1 MIIYTLNFLLTVLI
15 GSMIF
20 FMAVVSP
27 SVFAT
32 LSTNASSK
40 FLRTIF
46 PRMFL
51 FGFIIALLSLILS
64 YISGKD
70 LNSILLVIVAVSF
83 IINRNYLTP
92 KINNF
97 RDKELE
103 GDEKA
108 SSNFKYM
115 HLLSVLLF
123 VLNFVI
129 LIWIVISNYLNYN
142 LYTLSCPTG

>member
-1 MIIYTLNFLLTVLI
+1 MIIYTINFLLAVLI

-40 FLRTIF
+40 LLRTIF

-51 FGFIIALLSLILS
+51 FGFIIAILSLVLC
-64 YISGKD
+64 YISGSI
-70 LNSILLVIVAVSF
+70 LNSILLIIVAMSF

-92 KINNF
+92 KINDF

-103 GDEKA
+103 GDKKA
-108 SSNFKYM
+108 SSSFKFM

-123 VLNFVI
+123 VLNFII
-129 LIWIVISNYLNYN
+129 LIGIVINNYFNYN
-142 LYTLSCPTG
+142 L

>member
-1 MIIYTLNFLLTVLI
+1 MIIYTLNFLLAVLT

-20 FMAVVSP
+20 FMAVISP

-40 FLRTIF
+40 LLRTIF

-51 FGFIIALLSLILS
+51 FGFIMAILSLILS
-64 YISGKD
+64 YISD
-70 LNSILLVIVAVSF
+70 NILNSILLIIVAMSF
-83 IINRNYLTP
+83 IVNRNYLTP
-92 KINNF
+92 KINDF

-103 GDEKA
+103 GDKKA
-108 SSNFKYM
+108 SSSFKYM

-123 VLNFVI
+123 VLNFII
-129 LIWIVISNYLNYN
+129 LIGIVINNYFNYN
-142 LYTLSCPTG
+142 L

>member
-1 MIIYTLNFLLTVLI
+1 MIIYILNFLLTILI

-32 LSTNASSK
+32 LNSNASSK

-51 FGFIIALLSLILS
+51 FGFIVAFLSLIFSFLS
-64 YISGKD
+64 GNI
-70 LNSILLVIVAVSF
+70 LNSVLLIIVAISF

-92 KINNF
+92 KINDF

-103 GDEKA
+103 GDKKA
-108 SSNFKYM
+108 SYSFQYM
-115 HLLSVLLF
+115 HLISVLLF
-123 VLNFVI
+123 ILNFII
-129 LIWIVISNYLNYN
+129 LVSIIIINYFNYN
-142 LYTLSCPTG
+142 L

>member
-1 MIIYTLNFLLTVLI
+1 MIIYTLIFLVTILI

-40 FLRTIF
+40 FLRTIY

-51 FGFIIALLSLILS
+51 FGLIITFLSLILS
-64 YISGKD
+64 YISGNI

-123 VLNFVI
+123 LLNFII
-129 LIWIVISNYLNYN
+129 LVSIVIINYFNYN
-142 LYTLSCPTG
+142 L

>member
-1 MIIYTLNFLLTVLI
+1 MIIYTVNFLLAVLI

-40 FLRTIF
+40 LLRTIF

-51 FGFIIALLSLILS
+51 FGFIIAILSLVLC
-64 YISGKD
+64 YISSNI
-70 LNSILLVIVAVSF
+70 LNSILLIIVAMSF

-92 KINNF
+92 KINDF

-103 GDEKA
+103 GDKKA
-108 SSNFKYM
+108 SSSFKYM

-123 VLNFVI
+123 VLNFII
-129 LIWIVISNYLNYN
+129 LIGIVINNYFNYN
-142 LYTLSCPTG
+142 L

>member
-1 MIIYTLNFLLTVLI
+1 MIIYTLNFLVTILI

-51 FGFIIALLSLILS
+51 FGFIIAFLSLILS
-64 YISGKD
+64 YISGNI
-70 LNSILLVIVAVSF
+70 LNSILLILVSVSF

-103 GDEKA
+103 GDKKA

-123 VLNFVI
+123 IFNFII
-129 LIWIVISNYLNYN
+129 LVSIVIINYFNYN
-142 LYTLSCPTG
+142 L

>member
-1 MIIYTLNFLLTVLI
+1 MIIYTLNFLLAVLI

-40 FLRTIF
+40 LLRTIF

-51 FGFIIALLSLILS
+51 FGLIITFLSLILS
-64 YISGKD
+64 YISGNI
-70 LNSILLVIVAVSF
+70 LNSILLIVVTISF

-103 GDEKA
+103 GDKKA
-108 SSNFKYM
+108 SSSFKYM

-129 LIWIVISNYLNYN
+129 LIGIVINNYLNYN
-142 LYTLSCPTG
+142 L

>member
-1 MIIYTLNFLLTVLI
+1 MIIYTLNFLLTTLI

-27 SVFAT
+27 SIFAT

-40 FLRTIF
+40 LLRTIF

-51 FGFIIALLSLILS
+51 FGFIIAILSLVLC
-64 YISGKD
+64 YISSNI
-70 LNSILLVIVAVSF
+70 LNSILLIIMAMSF

-92 KINNF
+92 KINDF

-103 GDEKA
+103 GDKKA
-108 SSNFKYM
+108 SSSFKYM

-123 VLNFVI
+123 VLNFII
-129 LIWIVISNYLNYN
+129 LIGIVINNYFNYN
-142 LYTLSCPTG
+142 L

>member
-1 MIIYTLNFLLTVLI
+1 
-15 GSMIF
+15 MIF

-51 FGFIIALLSLILS
+51 FGFIIAILSLVLC
-64 YISGKD
+64 YISSNI
-70 LNSILLVIVAVSF
+70 LNSILLIVVAISF
-83 IINRNYLTP
+83 IINRNYLTTI
-92 KINNF
+92 INDF

-103 GDEKA
+103 GDKKA
-108 SSNFKYM
+108 PSSFKYM

-123 VLNFVI
+123 VLNFII
-129 LIWIVISNYLNYN
+129 LIGIVINNYFNYN
-142 LYTLSCPTG
+142 L

>member
-1 MIIYTLNFLLTVLI
+1 MVIYTLNLLLAVLT

-27 SVFAT
+27 SVFTT

-51 FGFIIALLSLILS
+51 FGFIIAILSLILS
-64 YISGKD
+64 YFSGNI
-70 LNSILLVIVAVSF
+70 LNSILLVIVAASF

-103 GDEKA
+103 GDDKA

-123 VLNFVI
+123 ILNFII
-129 LIWIVISNYLNYN
+129 LFSIVIINYFNYN
-142 LYTLSCPTG
+142 L

>member
-1 MIIYTLNFLLTVLI
+1 MIIYTLNFLLAVLI

-40 FLRTIF
+40 LLRAIF

-51 FGFIIALLSLILS
+51 FGFIIAILSLVLC
-64 YISGKD
+64 YISGNI
-70 LNSILLVIVAVSF
+70 LNSILLIIVAMSF

-92 KINNF
+92 KINDY

-103 GDEKA
+103 GDKKA
-108 SSNFKYM
+108 SSSFKYM

-123 VLNFVI
+123 ILNFII
-129 LIWIVISNYLNYN
+129 LVSIIIINYFNFN
-142 LYTLSCPTG
+142 L

>member
-1 MIIYTLNFLLTVLI
+1 MIIYSLNFLLTILI

-51 FGFIIALLSLILS
+51 FGFIITFLSLILS
-64 YISGKD
+64 YISGNI

-123 VLNFVI
+123 LLNFII
-129 LIWIVISNYLNYN
+129 LIGIVINNYVNYN
-142 LYTLSCPTG
+142 L

>member
-1 MIIYTLNFLLTVLI
+1 MIIYTLNFLLAVLI
-15 GSMIF
+15 GSMFF

-40 FLRTIF
+40 LLRTIF

-51 FGFIIALLSLILS
+51 FGFIIAILSLVLC
-64 YISGKD
+64 YISD
-70 LNSILLVIVAVSF
+70 NILNSILLIIVAMSF

-92 KINNF
+92 KINDF

-103 GDEKA
+103 GDKKE
-108 SSNFKYM
+108 SSSFKYM

-123 VLNFVI
+123 VLNFII
-129 LIWIVISNYLNYN
+129 LIGIVINNYFNYN
-142 LYTLSCPTG
+142 L

>member
-1 MIIYTLNFLLTVLI
+1 MIIYTLNFLLTILI

-51 FGFIIALLSLILS
+51 FGFTIALLSLILS
-64 YISGKD
+64 YISGNN

-123 VLNFVI
+123 LLNFII
-129 LIWIVISNYLNYN
+129 LVSIVIINYFNYN
-142 LYTLSCPTG
+142 L

>member
-1 MIIYTLNFLLTVLI
+1 MLIYTLNFLLAVLI
-15 GSMIF
+15 GSMTF

-27 SVFAT
+27 SVFTT

-40 FLRTIF
+40 FLRTVF

-51 FGFIIALLSLILS
+51 FGFIIAILSLILS
-64 YISGKD
+64 YFSGNI

-123 VLNFVI
+123 ILNFII
-129 LIWIVISNYLNYN
+129 LFSIVIINYFNFN
-142 LYTLSCPTG
+142 L

>member
-1 MIIYTLNFLLTVLI
+1 MIIYTLNFFVTILI

-20 FMAVVSP
+20 FMAVISP

-51 FGFIIALLSLILS
+51 FGFIISFLSLILS
-64 YISGKD
+64 YISGNI
-70 LNSILLVIVAVSF
+70 LNSISLIVVAVSF

-123 VLNFVI
+123 LLNFII
-129 LIWIVISNYLNYN
+129 LVSIVIINYFNYN
-142 LYTLSCPTG
+142 L

>member
-1 MIIYTLNFLLTVLI
+1 MIIYTLNFLVTILI

-64 YISGKD
+64 YISGNI
-70 LNSILLVIVAVSF
+70 LNSILLIVVAVSF

-103 GDEKA
+103 GDQKA

-123 VLNFVI
+123 ILNFII
-129 LIWIVISNYLNYN
+129 LVSIVIINYFNYN
-142 LYTLSCPTG
+142 L

>member
-1 MIIYTLNFLLTVLI
+1 
-15 GSMIF
+15 MIF
-20 FMAVVSP
+20 FIAVVSP
-27 SVFAT
+27 SVFVT

-51 FGFIIALLSLILS
+51 FGFIIAILSLILS
-64 YISGKD
+64 YFSGNI

-103 GDEKA
+103 GDKIA

-123 VLNFVI
+123 IFNFII
-129 LIWIVISNYLNYN
+129 LVAS
-142 LYTLSCPTG
+142 

>member
-1 MIIYTLNFLLTVLI
+1 MIIYTLIFLVTILI

-51 FGFIIALLSLILS
+51 FGFIIAFLSLILS
-64 YISGKD
+64 YISGD
-70 LNSILLVIVAVSF
+70 ILYSILLIVVAISF

-92 KINNF
+92 KINNL

-103 GDEKA
+103 GDQKA

-123 VLNFVI
+123 ILNFII
-129 LIWIVISNYLNYN
+129 LVSIVIINYFNYN
-142 LYTLSCPTG
+142 L

>member
-1 MIIYTLNFLLTVLI
+1 MIVYLINFFIAILL

-32 LSTNASSK
+32 LSSNASSK

-46 PRMFL
+46 PKMFL
-51 FGFIIALLSLILS
+51 FGFIISALTLMFSF
-64 YISGKD
+64 ISGNI
-70 LNSILLVIVAVSF
+70 LNCILLIIVAISF

-92 KINNF
+92 KINDF

-103 GDEKA
+103 GDQKA
-108 SSNFKYM
+108 SSSFKYM

-123 VLNFVI
+123 ILNFII
-129 LIWIVISNYLNYN
+129 LLSIIILNYFNYN
-142 LYTLSCPTG
+142 L

>member
-1 MIIYTLNFLLTVLI
+1 MIIYTLNFLVTILL

-32 LSTNASSK
+32 LSADASSK

-51 FGFIIALLSLILS
+51 FGFIIALLSSILS
-64 YISGKD
+64 YISGNN

-103 GDEKA
+103 GDKKA

-123 VLNFVI
+123 ILNFII
-129 LIWIVISNYLNYN
+129 LVSIVIINYFNYN
-142 LYTLSCPTG
+142 L

>member
-1 MIIYTLNFLLTVLI
+1 MIIYTLNFLLAVLI

-20 FMAVVSP
+20 FMAVISP

-40 FLRTIF
+40 LLRTIF

-51 FGFIIALLSLILS
+51 FGFIIAILSLVLC
-64 YISGKD
+64 YISGNI
-70 LNSILLVIVAVSF
+70 LNSILLIIVAMSF

-92 KINNF
+92 KINDF

-103 GDEKA
+103 GDKKA
-108 SSNFKYM
+108 SLSFKYM

-123 VLNFVI
+123 VLNFII
-129 LIWIVISNYLNYN
+129 LIGIVINNYFNYN
-142 LYTLSCPTG
+142 L

>member
-1 MIIYTLNFLLTVLI
+1 MIIYTLNFLLTILL

-32 LSTNASSK
+32 LSTNASSTL
-40 FLRTIF
+40 LRTIF

-51 FGFIIALLSLILS
+51 FGFIIAILSLVLC
-64 YISGKD
+64 YISSNI
-70 LNSILLVIVAVSF
+70 LNSILLIIVAISF

-92 KINNF
+92 KINDF
-97 RDKELE
+97 RDRELE
-103 GDEKA
+103 GDKKA
-108 SSNFKYM
+108 SLNFKYM

-123 VLNFVI
+123 VLNFII
-129 LIWIVISNYLNYN
+129 LIGIVINNYVNYN
-142 LYTLSCPTG
+142 L

>member
-1 MIIYTLNFLLTVLI
+1 MIVYLLNFFIAILL

-32 LSTNASSK
+32 LSSNASSK

-51 FGFIIALLSLILS
+51 FGFIIAVLSLIFS
-64 YISGKD
+64 FISGNI
-70 LNSILLVIVAVSF
+70 LNCILLIIVAISF

-92 KINNF
+92 KINDF

-103 GDEKA
+103 GDKKA
-108 SSNFKYM
+108 SSSFKYL

-123 VLNFVI
+123 ILNFIILVSIVVI
-129 LIWIVISNYLNYN
+129 NYLNYN
-142 LYTLSCPTG
+142 L

>member
-1 MIIYTLNFLLTVLI
+1 MIIYTLNFLLAVLT

-27 SVFAT
+27 SVFTT

-51 FGFIIALLSLILS
+51 FGFIIAILSLILS
-64 YISGKD
+64 YISD
-70 LNSILLVIVAVSF
+70 DILNSILLVIVAVSF

-123 VLNFVI
+123 ILNFII
-129 LIWIVISNYLNYN
+129 LVSIVIINYFNYN
-142 LYTLSCPTG
+142 L

>member
-1 MIIYTLNFLLTVLI
+1 MIIYTLNFLLTILI
-15 GSMIF
+15 GSMVF

-27 SVFAT
+27 SVFNT

-51 FGFIIALLSLILS
+51 FGFIIAVLSLILC
-64 YISGKD
+64 YISGNI
-70 LNSILLVIVAVSF
+70 LNSILLIVVAISF

-103 GDEKA
+103 GDKKA
-108 SSNFKYM
+108 SFNFKYM

-123 VLNFVI
+123 ILNFII
-129 LIWIVISNYLNYN
+129 LVSIVIINYFNYN
-142 LYTLSCPTG
+142 L

>member
-1 MIIYTLNFLLTVLI
+1 MIIYTLNFLLSILI

-20 FMAVVSP
+20 FMAIVSP

-51 FGFIIALLSLILS
+51 FGFIISILSLIFTF
-64 YISGKD
+64 ISGNV
-70 LNSILLVIVAVSF
+70 LNSILLIIIAISF

-92 KINNF
+92 KINNL
-97 RDKELE
+97 RDRELE

-108 SSNFKYM
+108 SSSFKKM
-115 HLLSVLLF
+115 HLGSVLLF
-123 VLNFVI
+123 MLNFI
-129 LIWIVISNYLNYN
+129 LLVSIIIINYFNYN
-142 LYTLSCPTG
+142 L